1 MLTCQLMLAAM
12 PVIKRFQS
20 VVLRWWHAAAR
31 LVNDIRFWKLDNEA
45 EF

>member
-1 MLTCQLMLAAM
+1 MLTCQLMMAAM

-20 VVLRWWHAAAR
+20 HVLRWWNAAAR
-31 LVNDIRFWKLDNEA
+31 LAYDVRFWRLDGEA

>member
-1 MLTCQLMLAAM
+1 MLTCQFLMIAM

-31 LVNDIRFWKLDNEA
+31 LVYQVRFWRLDGEA